1 MLNHRIML
9 CHPIIVIVTKAFF
22 EDRYFR
28 WSVNREC
35 KWLSMKGDFHIIT
48 YFISK
53 GAPLQYPL
61 SKYIDLFHNAG
72 QVLKFSSKIT
82 KWVFRRVEEALAAAK
97 KMDDQLKKVIS
108 CATPER
114 TSCLSK
120 DALTMDDVLTKMM
133 DL

>member
-1 MLNHRIML
+1 MLKFSNR
-9 CHPIIVIVTKAFF
+9 VRKNNFF
-22 EDRYFR
+22 H
-28 WSVNREC
+28 W
-35 KWLSMKGDFHIIT
+35 
-48 YFISK
+48 
-53 GAPLQYPL
+53 
-61 SKYIDLFHNAG
+61 
-72 QVLKFSSKIT
+72 KFSSKIT

>member
-1 MLNHRIML
+1 MKSEEY
-9 CHPIIVIVTKAFF
+9 PFAIIAQKILHQNNYYIFQQQSCNA
-22 EDRYFR
+22 E
-28 WSVNREC
+28 
-35 KWLSMKGDFHIIT
+35 M
-48 YFISK
+48 
-53 GAPLQYPL
+53 YPL
-61 SKYIDLFHNAG
+61 LYIDLFHNAD
-72 QVLKFSSKIT
+72 QVLKFSSKFT

-120 DALTMDDVLTKMM
+120 DALTMDDVLAKMM